1 MNLIREEVYEVF
13 ISRIYK
19 NRDIRLPEVF
29 ECDKILGEN
38 HHKSKNML
46 VMELLN
52 IVKRSNKESNEEY
65 IAKIWCLL
73 AGYGYLNID
82 DQFFISEYEESKQNQ
97 EKMRSRVV
105 ADLIKI
111 KNKIDTGN
119 GEYEAF
125 VNNFCNMFADFE
137 RYLKETYENDINKKY
152 NDFVSILEKVSGKI
166 PIRKIAMQ
174 GKLNRLDYVR
184 YLFKLLGFNFFSRD
198 IRVNFFYKRNSL
210 YSFIKDVKINGNE
223 CNIEPFFEIRDMAK
237 DLDDVTYCIFYE
249 KFWDGYRGWE
259 DTHKTYDSIFEI
271 TFGNFGEFVS
281 RLLSGVSQSIENII
295 NLVTRQNRRTNNT
308 TSDRTILIIN
318 RPDNG
323 AKPKREINGYWK
335 IIPCIIGIAYFI
347 FFVVRKIFF

>member
-1 MNLIREEVYEVF
+1 MNLTREEVYEVF

-19 NRDIRLPEVF
+19 NKDITLPEAF
-29 ECDKILGEN
+29 DYNKILDEN
-38 HHKSKNML
+38 YHKSKNML
-46 VMELLN
+46 AMELLN
-52 IVKRSNKESNEEY
+52 IVKRNNKESNEEY

-73 AGYGYLNID
+73 VGYKDISID
-82 DQFFISEYEESKQNQ
+82 SFFYKRKREE
-97 EKMRSRVV
+97 MTSRVI

-174 GKLNRLDYVR
+174 GKLNRFDYVR
-184 YLFKLLGFNFFSRD
+184 YLFKLLGFKSFSRD
-198 IRVNFFYKRNSL
+198 IRQNLFEQRDNRL
-210 YSFIKDVKINGNE
+210 RTFIKDVKINGDK
-223 CNIEPFFEIRDMAK
+223 CNIEPFLEMQYIAK
-237 DLDDVTYCIFYE
+237 DLDDVTHCIFYE
-249 KFWDGYRGWE
+249 KFWDGYIGWT
-259 DTHKTYDSIFEI
+259 DTHRKYDSIFQI
-271 TFGNFGEFVS
+271 IFGNFGEFIS
-281 RLLSGVSQSIENII
+281 RLLSGISQYIENII

-318 RPDNG
+318 MPDNV